1 MIPLVSR
8 FKSLVVWVVLVQ
20 VALISSVSADTRI
33 TDDYIALV
41 VEAEDDE
48 SRGERWVLTNSQTGT
63 QENDPDGNHSDGAAG
78 GAYIELL
85 PDMRVTHDDEFGPP
99 TAYWDTPGTGP
110 QAVYPMTFPEAGRY
124 YVHIRA
130 YSTGTEDNGIHVGL
144 NDNWPQSGA
153 RMQFC
158 TAGRGWQWSGRQRD
172 SGGVGPCGA
181 EKTIWVTVEEP
192 GEHRFMISAR
202 EDGFEAD
209 KIMLIK
215 DLTDNTRICSPSGT
229 DDITCVNGSL
239 ENADDVVD
247 MEVTSSISAS
257 EIGIDG
263 SVVVSV
269 VVRND
274 DGYDA
279 ATNVALT
286 LDANIGTV
294 WNAAEVSEG
303 CEVSGADIVCA
314 IGYVSPSGPDGQKEF
329 EFTLEPLQAG
339 ELAIPI
345 SVSTDSVD
353 GTQGNDSAD
362 VSVVVDD
369 SDTLA
374 QLSLSWSDQSLT
386 WEAEMETTVAATVAN
401 AGPAD
406 AQSVVLS
413 VSIPAGLSVTTQ
425 PDTCTG
431 VNELECTFPVVALDG
446 NAELSLGITPA
457 AAGMYSISVSA
468 DAANLSGEAVNS
480 TIIIEAQEAGTA
492 AANNAS
498 SGGAASGWSL
508 LLLTSLLAYRRK
520 TRLSA

>member
-1 MIPLVSR
+1 MVLLVSR
-8 FKSLVVWVVLVQ
+8 FKSLIAWVVLAQLAWVSGV
-20 VALISSVSADTRI
+20 VAETRI

-41 VEAEDDE
+41 VEAENDE
-48 SRGERWVLTNSQTGT
+48 TRGERWVLMDSETGT

-99 TAYWDTPGTGP
+99 TAYWDIPGTGP

-130 YSTGTEDNGIHVGL
+130 FSTGTEDNGIHVGL
-144 NDNWPQSGA
+144 NDDWPQSGA

-158 TAGRGWQWSGRQRD
+158 TAGTGWQWSGRQRD
-172 SGGVGPCGA
+172 SGGLGPCGA
-181 EKTIWVTVEEP
+181 KKTIWVTVEEP

-215 DLTDNTRICSPSGT
+215 DLTDNTRICSPSGE
-229 DDITCVNGSL
+229 DDITCVAGSL

-247 MEVTSSISAS
+247 MEVTSTATAS
-257 EIGIDG
+257 EITING
-263 SVVVSV
+263 SVDVAV

-286 LDANIGTV
+286 LPVNIGTL
-294 WNAAEVSEG
+294 WNVVSMSEG
-303 CEVSGADIVCA
+303 CEAEGADIVCD
-314 IGYVSPSGPDGQKEF
+314 IGYVSPSGPEGEKDF

-345 SVSTDSVD
+345 AVSTDSVD

-362 VSVVVDD
+362 LSVVVDD
-369 SDTLA
+369 AETLA
-374 QLSLSWSDQSLT
+374 ELSWAWNDQSLT
-386 WEAEMETTVAATVAN
+386 WEAEMETTVVATVSN
-401 AGPAD
+401 AGPAAAD
-406 AQSVVLS
+406 NVVVS
-413 VSIPAGLSVTTQ
+413 VSIPAGLSVSNMPTE
-425 PDTCTG
+425 CSG
-431 VNELECTFPVVALDG
+431 VSELVCSFATIALSDPTD
-446 NAELSLGITPA
+446 LSLGITPA
-457 AAGMYSISVSA
+457 TEGMYSISVSA
-468 DAANLSGEAVNS
+468 DAANLSGDAVSS
-480 TIIIEAQEAGTA
+480 TIIVDVQPAGTSRA
-492 AANNAS
+492 
-498 SGGAASGWSL
+498 SGGGSTSLWSL
-508 LLLTSLLAYRRK
+508 VLLLSIAGWRRRK
-520 TRLSA
+520 LLMA